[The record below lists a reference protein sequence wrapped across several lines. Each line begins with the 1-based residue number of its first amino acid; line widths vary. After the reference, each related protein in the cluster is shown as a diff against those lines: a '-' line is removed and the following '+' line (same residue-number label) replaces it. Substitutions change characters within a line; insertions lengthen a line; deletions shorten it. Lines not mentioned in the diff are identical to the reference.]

1 MNSNDHLSRYQDS
14 LLDSV
19 RQENNKFEECLKSF
33 DIESEIAKARLYH
46 HKLVNIKRE
55 MTVTKERSLKLKAR
69 ALKLQEEKQKT
80 ALDQELKKDRIKQR
94 EKQLS
99 PVVRSSSSGSK
110 RGSPSSSGSK
120 GRSPSSSGS
129 KRGSSSLEQSTSSK

>member
-1 MNSNDHLSRYQDS
+1 MNPNDHLSRYQNS
-14 LLDSV
+14 LLDSIG
-19 RQENNKFEECLKSF
+19 QENNKFEECLKSF

-46 HKLVNIKRE
+46 QKLVNIKRD

-80 ALDQELKKDRIKQR
+80 ALDEELKKDRIKQR

-99 PVVRSSSSGSK
+99 PVVRSSST
-110 RGSPSSSGSK
+110 SGSK
-120 GRSPSSSGS
+120 G
-129 KRGSSSLEQSTSSK
+129 GSSSLEHSTSSK